1 MESYHQE
8 EEHCRRIIKKKYPN
22 YPIAKKYFSSTYKA
36 VEAYWA
42 FFRYIEAWERRIR
55 VWKKRAI

>member
-8 EEHCRRIIKKKYPN
+8 EEHCRRLIKKKYPEW
-22 YPIAKKYFSSTYKA
+22 PIANKYFPSTYKA

-42 FFRYIEAWERRIR
+42 FFRLINRIEAWKRR
-55 VWKKRAI
+55 VGK